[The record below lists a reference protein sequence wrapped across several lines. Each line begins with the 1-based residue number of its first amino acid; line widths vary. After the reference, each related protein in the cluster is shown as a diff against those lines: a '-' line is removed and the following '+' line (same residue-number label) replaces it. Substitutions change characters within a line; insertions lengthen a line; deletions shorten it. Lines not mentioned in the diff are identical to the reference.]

1 MSRPWEGRDV
11 GEGWSRGRRGRPVGL
26 EELVQRPQGGKEFS
40 RFRKLKVL
48 HVLGV
53 CGGCAKAGGR

>member
-1 MSRPWEGRDV
+1 M
-11 GEGWSRGRRGRPVGL
+11 GEGWSRGRRGHPVGL

-40 RFRKLKVL
+40 RFRKPKVL